1 MLKYTVLS
9 ITKDLGFTKSVINP
23 VVIESD
29 SDVILFDAGY
39 PNQLDAF
46 KAAMKKSGYS
56 LSDITMIVVSHHD
69 HDHIGSLKSL
79 VDENPGITVAAS
91 EIEANYIS
99 GEQKSVRLIQA
110 EEYNKKLDGKEK
122 VFGAQFVQYLK
133 TIEPCNVS
141 KTVKENE
148 YICEGV
154 KVIHTPG
161 HTPGHISLLLERE
174 SVFLAGDA
182 LAVEN
187 GKLVIA
193 NPQFT
198 LDMEE
203 TRRSLEKIRNLK
215 IKTLICY
222 HGNVFSGNIKN
233 GIDEIL
239 KNK

>member
-29 SDVILFDAGY
+29 SGVILFDAGY
-39 PNQLDAF
+39 PNQLDDF

-56 LSDITMIVVSHHD
+56 LPDITMIVVSHHD
-69 HDHIGSLKSL
+69 HDHIGSLKAF
-79 VDENPGITVAAS
+79 VNENPKIKVVAN
-91 EIEANYIS
+91 EIEAKYIS

-122 VFGAQFVQYLK
+122 VFGEQFVQYLK

-182 LAVEN
+182 LAVEK

-203 TRRSLEKIRNLK
+203 TRKSLEKIRNLE
-215 IKTLICY
+215 IETLICY
-222 HGNVFSGNIKN
+222 HGNVFSGNIRN

-239 KNK
+239 NNK